1 MHLSWSRGW
10 DACRGG
16 VGRGGGMGGG
26 SWTGSVGAV
35 CIGARG
41 DEGIIEQR
49 NRASASG
56 TFGGDSLQRLRTAIN
71 LQRDLELNLPGVA
84 LALELLSEIETLRA
98 ELGRHRTWDADSREL
113 H

>member
-1 MHLSWSRGW
+1 MQPTNTRTLSGCIVEDELELTLGDLTR
-10 DACRGG
+10 AC
-16 VGRGGGMGGG
+16 
-26 SWTGSVGAV
+26 SVRADFIV
-35 CIGARG
+35 ELV
-41 DEGIIEQR
+41 DEGIIEPR
-49 NRASASG
+49 NPASARW
-56 TFGGDSLQRLRTAIN
+56 TFRGDSLQRLRAAIN